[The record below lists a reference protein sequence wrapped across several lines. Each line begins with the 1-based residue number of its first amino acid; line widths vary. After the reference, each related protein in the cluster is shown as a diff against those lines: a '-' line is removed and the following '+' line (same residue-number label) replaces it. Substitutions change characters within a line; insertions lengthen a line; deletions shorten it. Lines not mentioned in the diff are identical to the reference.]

1 MKGEIYMIAE
11 TKKLTKTQKAKAN
24 QLQKDLL
31 QPIVKH
37 NIDIQKYGKPCVNA
51 RTLLQMWD
59 SGLFA
64 DNPDEFIFLLK
75 LNLIAEHF
83 RELSISQKS
92 NTNINLECDTS
103 RLFIG
108 LVVKNYKE
116 MCFLLNEDTKTGKAK
131 IKQIENWKRF
141 FDFEKLSNSNEYIIL
156 DIYPEPFPKGTK
168 RNTQFTNQLAVLI
181 LRELIKQ
188 KENDEGNII
197 YYTTYSKLIKKL
209 NVVNQFFH
217 KESLRLF
224 ISKYPEW
231 FKSDSDFE
239 SFKRDYNIF
248 KTLTKRKIKG
258 TVQSALVNLKKDN
271 LIYYTEHHRIK
282 VNDSYRNATTNE
294 EIYIQSVKKEI
305 SESMGYR
312 NSNVATL
319 YDAEKFNKLFTERLQ
334 AEKGWNYVFYQLEI
348 GTKKDMLLKHIN
360 EYSSYPLAKSI
371 YELSGSKENS
381 IRLEYNN
388 NLSNALIEQAENM
401 ADTKIRNKMK
411 KFRESNAEYDDMT
424 DEEIIQIFG
433 LDKEILNK
441 YDNRYI
447 ERQKSLINY
456 LISFDNG
463 RIQELMD
470 FYSNQI
476 CNVEQEFI
484 EEV

>member
-1 MKGEIYMIAE
+1 MMAE
-11 TKKLTKTQKAKAN
+11 TKKLTKAQKAKAN

-37 NIDIQKYGKPCVNA
+37 NIDIQKYGEPCINA
-51 RTLLQMWD
+51 RALLQMWD

-64 DNPDEFIFLLK
+64 DNPDEFIFLLR
-75 LNLIAEHF
+75 LNLIAEYF

-116 MCFLLNEDTKTGKAK
+116 MCFLLNEDAKTGKAK

-141 FDFEKLSNSNEYIIL
+141 FDFEKLSYSNEYIIL

-181 LRELIKQ
+181 LKELTKQ

-197 YYTTYSKLIKKL
+197 YYTTYSKLIKRL
-209 NVVNQFFH
+209 NVVNKFFH
-217 KESLRLF
+217 KESLHFF

-248 KTLTKRKIKG
+248 KILTKRKIKG
-258 TVQSALVNLKKDN
+258 AVQSALVNLKKDN

-282 VNDSYRNATTNE
+282 FTNSDNVDCYRNATVNE
-294 EIYIQSVKKEI
+294 EIYIQSLKKEI
-305 SESMGYR
+305 SESIGYR

-319 YDAEKFNKLFTERLQ
+319 YDAEKFNEWFTERLQ
-334 AEKGWNYVFYQLEI
+334 AEKGWDYVFYQLEI
-348 GTKKDMLLKHIN
+348 GIKKDMLLKHIN
-360 EYSSYPLAKSI
+360 EYTQYPMAKSI
-371 YELSGSKENS
+371 YELSDSKENS
-381 IRLEYNN
+381 IRLEYNS

-424 DEEIIQIFG
+424 DEEIIQIYG
-433 LDKEILNK
+433 LDKAILNK
-441 YDNRYI
+441 YDNQYI

-456 LISFDNG
+456 LISFDKD

-470 FYSNQI
+470 FYSDQI
-476 CNVEQEFI
+476 CKAQDEFK

>member
-1 MKGEIYMIAE
+1 MATE

-31 QPIVKH
+31 QPILNH
-37 NIDIQKYGKPCVNA
+37 NIDIQKYGEPCVNA
-51 RTLLQMWD
+51 RALLQMWD
-59 SGLFA
+59 LGLFA

-103 RLFIG
+103 SLFIG

-116 MCFLLNEDTKTGKAK
+116 MCILLNEDTKTGKAK

-197 YYTTYSKLIKKL
+197 YYTTYRKLIKKL
-209 NVVNQFFH
+209 NVVNQFFY
-217 KESLRLF
+217 KESLKFF

-239 SFKRDYNIF
+239 NFKRDYNIF

-258 TVQSALVNLKKDN
+258 AVQSALVNLKKDN

-305 SESMGYR
+305 AESMGYR

-319 YDAEKFNKLFTERLQ
+319 YDAEKFNELFTERLQ
-334 AEKGWNYVFYQLEI
+334 AETGWDYVFYQLEI
-348 GTKKDMLLKHIN
+348 GTKKDMLLKHIT
-360 EYSSYPLAKSI
+360 EYTSYPLRESI
-371 YELSGSKENS
+371 YELSDNKENS
-381 IRLEYNN
+381 IRLEYNS
-388 NLSNALIEQAENM
+388 NLSNALVEQAENM

-411 KFRESNAEYDDMT
+411 QFRENNAEYDDMT
-424 DEEIIQIFG
+424 DEEIIQIYG

-441 YDNRYI
+441 YDNQYI

-456 LISFDNG
+456 LISFDKC
-463 RIQELMD
+463 RIQELAD
-470 FYSNQI
+470 FYLNQI
-476 CNVEQEFI
+476 CNAEQEFI

>member
-1 MKGEIYMIAE
+1 MATE

-37 NIDIQKYGKPCVNA
+37 NIDIQTYGEPCINA

-92 NTNINLECDTS
+92 NTNVNLECDTS

-116 MCFLLNEDTKTGKAK
+116 MCILLNEDAKTGKAK

-181 LRELIKQ
+181 LRKLIKQ

-197 YYTTYSKLIKKL
+197 YYTTYSKLIKRL
-209 NVVNQFFH
+209 NVVNKFFH
-217 KESLRLF
+217 KESLRFF

-231 FKSDSDFE
+231 FKTDSDFE
-239 SFKRDYNIF
+239 NFKRDYNIF
-248 KTLTKRKIKG
+248 KILTKRKIKG
-258 TVQSALVNLKKDN
+258 AVQSALVNLKKDN

-334 AEKGWNYVFYQLEI
+334 VEKGWDYVFYQLEI
-348 GTKKDMLLKHIN
+348 GTKKDMLLKHIS
-360 EYSSYPLAKSI
+360 EYTSYPIAKSI
-371 YELSGSKENS
+371 YELSGSKENN
-381 IRLEYNN
+381 IRLEYNS

-401 ADTKIRNKMK
+401 ADTKIKNKMR
-411 KFRESNAEYDDMT
+411 KFRESNAEYDDIT
-424 DEEIIQIFG
+424 DAEIIQIYG

-447 ERQKSLINY
+447 EKQKSLINY
-456 LISFDNG
+456 LISFDKE

-470 FYSNQI
+470 FYSDQI
-476 CNVEQEFI
+476 YKVKDEFI
-484 EEV
+484 EQA

>member
-1 MKGEIYMIAE
+1 MIAE

-24 QLQKDLL
+24 QLQKDLF

-37 NIDIQKYGKPCVNA
+37 NIDIQKHGEPCVNA

-92 NTNINLECDTS
+92 NISVNLECDTS
-103 RLFIG
+103 RLYIG
-108 LVVKNYKE
+108 LVAKNYKE
-116 MCFLLNEDTKTGKAK
+116 MCLLLNEDTKTGKAK

-197 YYTTYSKLIKKL
+197 YYTTYRKLIKKL
-209 NVVNQFFH
+209 NVVNQFFY
-217 KESLRLF
+217 KESLKFF

-239 SFKRDYNIF
+239 DFKRDCNIF

-258 TVQSALVNLKKDN
+258 AVQSALVNLKKDN
-271 LIYYTEHHRIK
+271 LTYYAEYHRIK
-282 VNDSYRNATTNE
+282 ENDSYRNATTNE

-319 YDAEKFNKLFTERLQ
+319 YDAEKFNELFKERLQ
-334 AEKGWNYVFYQLEI
+334 VEKGWDYVFYQLEI
-348 GTKKDMLLKHIN
+348 DTKKDMLLKHIS
-360 EYSSYPLAKSI
+360 EYTSYPIVKSI
-371 YELSGSKENS
+371 YGLSGSKENS
-381 IRLEYNN
+381 IRLEYNS
-388 NLSNALIEQAENM
+388 NLSNALIEQTENM
-401 ADTKIRNKMK
+401 ADTKIKNKMK
-411 KFRESNAEYDDMT
+411 KFRESNTEYDDMT
-424 DEEIIQIFG
+424 DEEIVQIYG

-441 YDNRYI
+441 YNNQYI

-456 LISFDNG
+456 LISFNKD

-476 CNVEQEFI
+476 CNAEQEFI
-484 EEV
+484 EEM

>member
-1 MKGEIYMIAE
+1 MPIE
-11 TKKLTKTQKAKAN
+11 TKKLTKTQKTKAS
-24 QLQKDLL
+24 QLQKNIL

-37 NIDIQKYGKPCVNA
+37 NMDIKKYGEPCINA
-51 RTLLQMWD
+51 RTLLQMWE

-75 LNLIAEHF
+75 LNLIAECF
-83 RELSISQKS
+83 REWNVSLKS
-92 NTNINLECDTS
+92 STENNSDCDTS
-103 RLFIG
+103 RLYIG
-108 LVVKNYKE
+108 LIVKNYKE
-116 MCFLLNEDTKTGKAK
+116 MCILLNEDAKTGKAK

-141 FDFEKLSNSNEYIIL
+141 FDFERIHNSNEYIIL

-181 LRELIKQ
+181 LKELTKQ
-188 KENDEGNII
+188 KENNEGNII
-197 YYTTYSKLIKKL
+197 YYTTYSKLIKRL

-217 KESLRLF
+217 KESLKFF
-224 ISKYPEW
+224 ISKYPQW

-239 SFKRDYNIF
+239 DFKRDYNIF

-258 TVQSALVNLKKDN
+258 AVQSALVNLKKDN
-271 LIYYTEHHRIK
+271 LIYYTEYHRIK
-282 VNDSYRNATTNE
+282 ENDSYRNATTNE

-305 SESMGYR
+305 AESMGYR

-319 YDAEKFNKLFTERLQ
+319 YDVEKFNELFTERLQ
-334 AEKGWNYVFYQLEI
+334 IDNGWDYVFYQLEI

-360 EYSSYPLAKSI
+360 EYTQYPLAKSI

-381 IRLEYNN
+381 IRLEYNS

-401 ADTKIRNKMK
+401 ADTKLKNQMK
-411 KFRESNAEYDDMT
+411 KFRESNAEYDNMT
-424 DEEIIQIFG
+424 DEEIIQIYG
-433 LDKEILNK
+433 LGKEILNK
-441 YDNRYI
+441 YDNQYI
-447 ERQKSLINY
+447 EKQKSLINY
-456 LISFDNG
+456 LVSFDKE

-476 CNVEQEFI
+476 CKTEDEFT

>member
-1 MKGEIYMIAE
+1 MNEGRNMPMAIE

-24 QLQKDLL
+24 QLQKNLL

-37 NIDIQKYGKPCVNA
+37 NIDIQKYGEPCVNA
-51 RTLLQMWD
+51 RALLQMWD

-64 DNPDEFIFLLK
+64 NNPDEFIFLLK

-116 MCFLLNEDTKTGKAK
+116 MCILLNENTKTGKAK

-197 YYTTYSKLIKKL
+197 YYTTYRKLIKKL
-209 NVVNQFFH
+209 NVVNQFFY
-217 KESLRLF
+217 KESLKFF

-239 SFKRDYNIF
+239 DFKRDYNIF

-258 TVQSALVNLKKDN
+258 AVQSALVNLKKDN
-271 LIYYTEHHRIK
+271 LIYYTEYHRIK
-282 VNDSYRNATTNE
+282 EKDNYRNATTNE
-294 EIYIQSVKKEI
+294 EIYIQSLKKEI
-305 SESMGYR
+305 AESMGYR
-312 NSNVATL
+312 NSNIATL
-319 YDAEKFNKLFTERLQ
+319 YDAEKFNEWFTEQLQ
-334 AEKGWNYVFYQLEI
+334 AEKGWDYVFYQLEI
-348 GTKKDMLLKHIN
+348 GTKKGMLLKHIS
-360 EYSSYPLAKSI
+360 EYTSYPIAKSI
-371 YELSGSKENS
+371 YGLSDSKENS
-381 IRLEYNN
+381 IRLEYNS
-388 NLSNALIEQAENM
+388 NLSNALAEQAENM
-401 ADTKIRNKMK
+401 ADTKIRNNMK
-411 KFRESNAEYDDMT
+411 KFRENNAEYDDMT
-424 DEEIIQIFG
+424 DEEIIKIYG
-433 LDKEILNK
+433 LDKAISNK
-441 YDNRYI
+441 YDNQYI

-456 LISFDNG
+456 LISFDKD
-463 RIQELMD
+463 RI
-470 FYSNQI
+470 
-476 CNVEQEFI
+476 
-484 EEV
+484 